1 MSHSKS
7 LQETTY
13 TPESLIRKPWKL
25 AQSVWKDTAKGYHLA
40 SRLFLRDI
48 KAKYRQSALGLIWA
62 FLPPVAT
69 TLTFAVLNK
78 SGVINIENTTMPYV
92 AYAMIGTLLWQTFTD
107 SITTPLRIIT
117 QSKPMLTKI
126 NFPRE
131 ALLVAGV
138 MQVLFDF
145 TIRLVLFLAVVIYF
159 RIELSWNAIFLPVG
173 IFSIILTGTM
183 FGVLFTPIG
192 MLYTDV
198 QQGLTMMLGFWML
211 LTPVVYPPATDGFLK
226 TIVQWNPVSPLITNT
241 RELLTAKHLA
251 FSDGFVWVTVISLLM
266 LLLGWVVFRV
276 ALPHVIARLG
286 N

>member
-1 MSHSKS
+1 MSHAKS

-13 TPESLIRKPWKL
+13 TPESFIRKPWKL
-25 AQSVWKDTAKGYHLA
+25 AQSVWNDTAKGYHLA

-62 FLPPVAT
+62 FLPPIAT
-69 TLTFAVLNK
+69 TLTFAILNK
-78 SGVINIENTTMPYV
+78 SGVINIEDTTMPYV

-145 TIRLVLFLAVVIYF
+145 TIRLVLFLAVVVYF

-211 LTPVVYPPATDGFLK
+211 LTPVVYPPATEGFLK
-226 TIVQWNPVSPLITNT
+226 TIAQWNPVSPLITNT
-241 RELLTAKHLA
+241 RELLTAEHLA
-251 FSDGFVWVTVISLLM
+251 FSDGFVWVTAISVLM